1 MSSNFVCTHKML
13 TDSLCKSLKPKDTVY
28 RKADGNGMCLEV
40 LPNGNKYWRL
50 RYRINGKAKLL
61 SLGVY
66 PEVSLKEARKKTDEL
81 RELIANGQDPSDI
94 RKKQKIERQEYTV
107 NTFEN
112 IAEEYLAK
120 KKGVLSE
127 RYHQYISRRLE
138 TNIFPFLGNTP
149 IKKITPKEL
158 LTVITDIEM
167 RGAIETSHRVLQEIG
182 QVYRYAIATG
192 RAEHDIT
199 ADLRGALQSTKERH
213 YAYLSE
219 RDFKEFLE
227 KLTTFKL
234 NVSTKQ
240 AWRLLILTF
249 VRSGELRGA
258 SWDEFDLQKKEWR
271 IPAGRMKM
279 KEQHIVP
286 LSEQALK
293 LLKEIKETSVGVN
306 LLFPCR
312 TDINKPISD
321 NTLSKVL
328 RDNEYQG
335 KATPHGIRA
344 TASTILNENGFA
356 PDVIERQLAHCERNK
371 IRAAYNHAMYL
382 PERKEMMMW
391 WGNYIEER
399 MIKNEHI

>member
-1 MSSNFVCTHKML
+1 MYTHKML
-13 TDSLCKSLKPKDTVY
+13 TDSLCKSLKPMDTVY
-28 RKADGNGMCLEV
+28 RKADGKGLCLEV

-50 RYRINGKAKLL
+50 RYRVSGKAKLL

-66 PEVSLKEARKKTDEL
+66 PEVSLKDARKKTDEL
-81 RELIANGQDPSDI
+81 REMIANGQDPSDV
-94 RKKQKIERQEYTV
+94 RKREKIERKESTA
-107 NTFEN
+107 NTLEN
-112 IAEEYLAK
+112 IAREYLEK
-120 KKGVLSE
+120 KKGVLST
-127 RYHQYISRRLE
+127 RYHQYIIRRFE
-138 TNIFPFLGNTP
+138 TNIFPFLGSSS
-149 IKKITPKEL
+149 IKKITPKDL
-158 LTVITDIEM
+158 LNVITDIEA

-199 ADLRGALQSTKERH
+199 ADLRGALQPAKERH

-227 KLTTFKL
+227 KFNALKL
-234 NVSTKQ
+234 NLITKQ

-258 SWDEFDLQKKEWR
+258 RWNEFDFEKKEWR
-271 IPAGRMKM
+271 IPAVRMKM

-286 LSEQALK
+286 LSEQTLR
-293 LLKEIKETSVGVN
+293 LLKEIKETSAGGE

-321 NTLSKVL
+321 NTLSKAL
-328 RDNEYQG
+328 RDNGYQG

-382 PERKEMMMW
+382 PERRAMMEW
-391 WGNYIEER
+391 WGNYIERKLE
-399 MIKNEHI
+399 K